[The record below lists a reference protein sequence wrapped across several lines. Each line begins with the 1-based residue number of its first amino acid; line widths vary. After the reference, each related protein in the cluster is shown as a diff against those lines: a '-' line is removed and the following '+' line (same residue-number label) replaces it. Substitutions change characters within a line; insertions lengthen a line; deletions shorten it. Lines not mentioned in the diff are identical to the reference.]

1 VTTLLAFAFVLGV
14 LVFVHELGH
23 FMMARWHGVRVLVF
37 SLGFGPKLLKV
48 KRGDTEYAISAIP
61 LGGYVKMAGENP
73 EDTRTGSSDEFLS
86 KTKWQRFQILIMGP
100 VMNLALAVVLMAVV
114 LMQGA
119 QVPSY
124 QDKPVVI
131 GKVEAGSAGDAAGL
145 RAGDIIAAVNDDAVP
160 TWDRF
165 LLTIGTK
172 AEREVR
178 LRVMR
183 DGREER
189 ITVTP
194 AAQGKFQIGDLGVL
208 PDVYPSVA
216 SVIAGERAEAAGLK
230 AGDVLLAINGERVV
244 FSQDAVGVISK
255 MPDTPVNLRIRRDG
269 TEQDITVTPRREGD
283 VGRIGGYFAN
293 ETNTFKPGPLEAV
306 GLSVERNIEFSGLI
320 LKTLWGLIVGE
331 TSPKQLMGP
340 VGIAQLSG
348 ESAQAGWVA
357 LFALMATISLNL
369 GLLNLMPVPVLDGG
383 HILIMGL
390 EAIARRDFSIQVK
403 EKMFLVGFM
412 LLMALMVTVIYND
425 LTRISWIERL
435 MPWRN

>member
-1 VTTLLAFAFVLGV
+1 MTTLLAFAFVLGV

-37 SLGFGPKLLKV
+37 SLGFGPKVLKV

-73 EDTRTGSSDEFLS
+73 EDQRTGASDEFLS

-100 VMNLALAVVLMAVV
+100 LMNLGLAVVLMAIV

-124 QDKPVVI
+124 QDQPVAI
-131 GKVEAGSAGDAAGL
+131 GKVEAGSAGERAGL
-145 RAGDIIAAVNDDAVP
+145 QSGDVILAVADEAVP

-172 AEREVR
+172 AGRDVQ
-178 LRVMR
+178 LRILR
-183 DGREER
+183 DGREQR
-189 ITVTP
+189 TMVRPTG
-194 AAQGKFQIGDLGVL
+194 QGRFEVGDLGVL
-208 PDVYPSVA
+208 PDVYPSVEG
-216 SVIAGERAEAAGLK
+216 VIPGSPAEQVGLQR
-230 AGDVLLAINGERVV
+230 GDVIVAVNDERMV
-244 FSQDAVGVISK
+244 FSQDVAQAISK
-255 MPDTPVNLRIRRDG
+255 HADVPVQIRIRRNG
-269 TEQDITVTPRREGD
+269 AEQTIAVTPRREAD
-283 VGRIGGYFAN
+283 TVRIGINIAN
-293 ETNTFKPGPLEAV
+293 ETTTFEPTPLEAI
-306 GLSVERNIEFSGLI
+306 GLSVQRNIEFSGLI
-320 LKTLWGLIVGE
+320 LKTLWGLIIGE
-331 TSPKQLMGP
+331 TSPRQLMGP

-348 ESAQAGWVA
+348 ESAEAGWIA
-357 LFALMATISLNL
+357 LFTLMASISLNL

-390 EAIARRDFSIQVK
+390 EAIARRDFSLQVK
-403 EKMFLVGFM
+403 EKMFLVGFV